1 MSKSQA
7 ISGSASCRLARGL
20 LLLLCSAA
28 CGDAEVGNTLVR
40 FQGGRPNA
48 SWNLERTNDA
58 GSDAAR
64 DAALEAGELLD
75 AAADASTTDATTEDE
90 DAGSEPEV
98 QTATACTFT
107 LTTRAQGGRYA
118 PKNIGAIWI
127 EREDGTWVKTL
138 KVWAGVRLRYLTTY
152 LKANTMRDTTDAL
165 TSATLRQ
172 HATHEVKWNLK
183 DAQGA
188 IAADGDYRVR
198 VEVTDRSGDGQL
210 LSVPFSKSDQAL
222 KVSPDDSEFFVDVE
236 LSCS

>member
-1 MSKSQA
+1 VLKFQV
-7 ISGSASCRLARGL
+7 ISGSVTRLAGAL
-20 LLLLCSAA
+20 TLLLCGAA
-28 CGDAEVGNTLVR
+28 CADADVGNTLVR
-40 FQGGRPNA
+40 FQGGKPNA
-48 SWNLERTNDA
+48 SWNLELTSDA
-58 GSDAAR
+58 GTDAAQ
-64 DAALEAGELLD
+64 DAALDGGEQRD
-75 AAADASTTDATTEDE
+75 AAADASTADASLENEDE
-90 DAGSEPEV
+90 DAGTQ
-98 QTATACTFT
+98 QTATACTFR

-152 LKANTMRDTTDAL
+152 LKANTKRDTTDAM

-183 DAQGA
+183 DAQGQV
-188 IAADGDYRVR
+188 AADGDYRVR

-222 KVSPDDSEFFVDVE
+222 KVAADDSEFFVDVE
-236 LSCS
+236 LECS